1 MIVLFAKYKYNV
13 FYHVMTSHR
22 DVKPENI
29 LLDDDLNIKIT
40 DFGTAKDFTPE
51 FNKNSSLKDL
61 RIGEIPE
68 NEDIW
73 AERPSSFVG
82 TAQFIAPEIMQEKM
96 VRVFLKN

>member
-1 MIVLFAKYKYNV
+1 MLSTNDV
-13 FYHVMTSHR
+13 FIHVMPSHR

-68 NEDIW
+68 SEDIW

-82 TAQFIAPEIMQEKM
+82 TAQFIAPEIMQDKM
-96 VRVFLKN
+96 VRVL